1 MRAGGVSA
9 QFGRLGP
16 PASLSSAVSCHFERM
31 DIFIRY
37 PGLALVPAVL
47 FLAAYVQHRLRIGR
61 GFRFS
66 RVVVSGAGIVWLLY
80 TIYELSVQR
89 ELPPES
95 VPIRIDLLVVYPAL
109 LAATAAGVV
118 AYAAGFRRALRPPN
132 RVVPL
137 AAPAS
142 EEPTTP
148 ATPDERLAHLVK
160 KV

>member
-1 MRAGGVSA
+1 
-9 QFGRLGP
+9 
-16 PASLSSAVSCHFERM
+16 M
-31 DIFIRY
+31 DIFIRC
-37 PGLALVPAVL
+37 PNLALVPAVL

-66 RVVVSGAGIVWLLY
+66 RFVVLGASVLWLLY
-80 TIYELSVQR
+80 TIYEFSVQR

-109 LAATAAGVV
+109 LAVTAAGVV
-118 AYAAGFRRALRPPN
+118 AYAVGVRRAFRPPD
-132 RVVPL
+132 RVVPPT
-137 AAPAS
+137 APAS
-142 EEPTTP
+142 EQPTAL